1 MEYTESSAAGV
12 ALSSRCFFVRFSSFS
27 HSFAL
32 FTFLYRTPMDTA
44 STATAQQFEYKAEM
58 KQLLQLIV
66 HSLYTHPEVFVREL
80 VSNASDALNKVRYRQ
95 LTDSSLLD
103 ADKPLEIRLTLDKE
117 ANTFTIE
124 DNGIGMTREDL
135 IQRLGTVA
143 SSGTLEFLKQVKESG
158 GVLDGNV
165 IGQFGVGFYAVFMVA
180 DEVSVETRHADP
192 DSIGFRWTSDGKGT
206 FSVEE
211 IEKPTRGT
219 RISFKLKDNAAEFAD
234 EYRLKSIIAKYS
246 NFVDFPILLASSG
259 QAAERINSVKALW
272 QASASAVSEEERT
285 EFYKFLTN
293 DFQPPLGHL
302 HLSIEGAVDF
312 KALLFIPET
321 APLRPLAFEQQQS
334 AHLYSNKVMIQ
345 QDCKELLPEYLRFV
359 RGVVDTDALPLNV
372 SRETVQSSPELAK
385 IRKVLTSKIL
395 NLLQEWA
402 TEDPAKYEKFFRAF
416 GPMLKLGINSD
427 YANRDALVNLLRF
440 ETSLQAKGTLHSLK
454 DYAARMKPE
463 QTEIY
468 FLSGEHR
475 DVMLA
480 SPNLE
485 YFQKHGLEVLLLT
498 DPVDI
503 VVVPSLFTY
512 EGKSIVSI
520 DKADV
525 NVGRPDAGS
534 EAASS
539 DASSPLTTALLD
551 TFKAALGDNVENVVA
566 SRRLVDSA
574 VTLVVGANG
583 MDVQMEKMMK
593 ALDKD
598 FTGGKKVLEVN
609 MEHPLIKNLSRIQL
623 ATPDSPLVRQYALH
637 LYESALLVEGN
648 LTTPTQYVRRLW
660 EMMADAT
667 KQ

>member
-1 MEYTESSAAGV
+1 MN
-12 ALSSRCFFVRFSSFS
+12 
-27 HSFAL
+27 
-32 FTFLYRTPMDTA
+32 TA
-44 STATAQQFEYKAEM
+44 SPATAQQFEYKAEM

-95 LTDSSLLD
+95 LTDSALID
-103 ADKPLEIRLTLDKE
+103 ADKPLEIRLALNKE
-117 ANTFTIE
+117 AQTFSIE
-124 DNGIGMTREDL
+124 DNGIGMTRDEL
-135 IQRLGTVA
+135 INRLGTVA

-158 GVLDGNV
+158 GTLDGNV

-180 DEVSVETRHADP
+180 DEVTVETRHANL
-192 DSIGFRWTSDGKGT
+192 DSIGLRWVSDGKGT
-206 FSVEE
+206 FTVEE

-219 RISFKLKDNAAEFAD
+219 RISFKLKDSAQEFAD

-246 NFVDFPILLASSG
+246 NFVDFPIFLAAASNN
-259 QAAERINSVKALW
+259 ATDAPAERINSIKALW
-272 QASASAVSEEERT
+272 QASSSAVSAEERT

-293 DFQPPLGHL
+293 DYQPPLGYL
-302 HLSIEGAVDF
+302 HLSIEGVVDF

-321 APLRPLAFEQQQS
+321 APLRPFAFEQQQS

-395 NLLQEWA
+395 SLLQEWA

-416 GPMLKLGINSD
+416 GPMLKLGVNSD
-427 YANRDALVNLLRF
+427 YANHDALVNLLRF

-454 DYAARMKPE
+454 DYTARMKPE
-463 QTEIY
+463 QKEIY

-480 SPNLE
+480 NPNLE

-503 VVVPSLFTY
+503 VIVPQLFNY
-512 EGKSIVSI
+512 DSKPLVSI

-525 NVGRPDAGS
+525 HVVS
-534 EAASS
+534 EAGKDEASG
-539 DASSPLTTALLD
+539 DAHGNTDSPLATALLD
-551 TFKAALGDNVENVVA
+551 AFKSALGDKVENVIA

-598 FTGGKKVLEVN
+598 FVGAKKVLEVN

-623 ATPDSPLVRQYALH
+623 ASPDSPLVRQYALH

-648 LTTPTQYVRRLW
+648 LTTPTQYVRRMW

-667 KQ
+667 K